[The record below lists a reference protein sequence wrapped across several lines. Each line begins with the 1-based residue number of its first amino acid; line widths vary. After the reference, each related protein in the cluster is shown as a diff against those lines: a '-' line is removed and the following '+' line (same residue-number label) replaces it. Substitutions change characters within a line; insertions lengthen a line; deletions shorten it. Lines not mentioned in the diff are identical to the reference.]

1 MNIQFWWLYNQ
12 LYQVTRRLYTLA
24 AWHVE
29 LFRCH
34 VNLLGPLTGVGWIN
48 CCCNGYIILH
58 NLLRNTQIQCT
69 PQAPPHPLASARWFA
84 ANRKQRVLFTH
95 RQAGPAPQHPWRF
108 LLCQWPRP
116 CLQQEAVAGGR
127 SLLHCLLPFRGLQVG
142 NILVLY
148 PAVLAVP
155 GVVLVFPALFVPVSL
170 LTLFWWVPLKHF
182 VVHSA

>member
-1 MNIQFWWLYNQ
+1 MVILSYITC
-12 LYQVTRRLYTLA
+12 YVTLKSSAHPKPPQIHLPVRADLQQIESNAYY
-24 AWHVE
+24 
-29 LFRCH
+29 
-34 VNLLGPLTGVGWIN
+34 LLIV
-48 CCCNGYIILH
+48 
-58 NLLRNTQIQCT
+58 
-69 PQAPPHPLASARWFA
+69 
-84 ANRKQRVLFTH
+84 
-95 RQAGPAPQHPWRF
+95 RQAQR
-108 LLCQWPRP
+108 LNTLQWPRP